1 MEKKKCEI
9 CGQMKPLGDF
19 SKSYKHRCKACVAE
33 AARND
38 RKNQKEHEHHLAEAL
53 NKVPIVPSQEALA
66 TDHPNS
72 RYVIAAHALQG
83 ILANGSIMSLLMA
96 KSGSKL
102 YESVAVEALHFTDA
116 LMAKLE
122 DKKS

>member
-33 AARND
+33 AARSY
-38 RKNQKEHEHHLAEAL
+38 RKNQKVNEHHLGEAL
-53 NKVPIVPSQEALA
+53 NKAPIVPLQEVRA
-66 TDHPNS
+66 TDHTNS
-72 RYVIAAHALQG
+72 RYVIATHALQG
-83 ILANGSIMSLLMA
+83 ILACGPIMSHLMA

-102 YESVAVEALHFTDA
+102 YERVAAEALHFTDA
-116 LMAKLE
+116 LMEKLE

>member
-33 AARND
+33 LVRNN
-38 RKNQKEHEHHLAEAL
+38 RKNQKEYVHHLAEAL
-53 NKVPIVPSQEALA
+53 NKAPVVRSQEALA
-66 TDHPNS
+66 TDHTNS
-72 RYVIAAHALQG
+72 RYVIATHALQG
-83 ILANGSIMSLLMA
+83 ILACGPIMSHLMA

-102 YESVAVEALHFTDA
+102 YERVAAEALHFTDA